1 MGDVQ
6 EANGIKYVTKI
17 GRERERE
24 REYCVRSTSGKVSYN
39 LINSLTS
46 FAKVLMNSTL
56 SYLNRTVPMCM
67 LSLQQLNHFA
77 KERTYQ

>member
-24 REYCVRSTSGKVSYN
+24 R
-39 LINSLTS
+39 
-46 FAKVLMNSTL
+46 VL
-56 SYLNRTVPMCM
+56 C
-67 LSLQQLNHFA
+67 
-77 KERTYQ
+77 KI